1 MVTSFSTSPQ
11 SSSLKTALLDY
22 LKRCRPGDSE
32 KHNMVAL
39 CFSMRR
45 EIGEN
50 HEMAARTQLKLI
62 ESEEWGEAEATTA
75 RVCASGRANG

>member
-1 MVTSFSTSPQ
+1 MTPSSLPPLQ

-22 LKRCRPGDSE
+22 LKRCHPADSE

-50 HEMAARTQLKLI
+50 HEIAARTQLKMI
-62 ESEEWGEAEATTA
+62 ESEAWGETA
-75 RVCASGRANG
+75 PLRNVA

>member
-1 MVTSFSTSPQ
+1 MQ

-62 ESEEWGEAEATTA
+62 ESEDWGEA
-75 RVCASGRANG
+75 RGWRRSYRQG